1 MTQIVFSRQAELDLE
16 EIGDFI
22 AADNPDRAVTF
33 VREIRDHCVRIAKS
47 PLAYA
52 TRPEI
57 SEGIHACPH
66 GRYVIFFRPAEA
78 FVLVVR
84 VLAGA
89 RHLPEAFGAEA

>member
-1 MTQIVFSRQAELDLE
+1 VTPIVFSRQAELDLE

-33 VREIRDHCVRIAKS
+33 VREIRDHCVRIATS

-52 TRPEI
+52 ARPEVGD
-57 SEGIHACPH
+57 GIRACPH
-66 GRYVIFFRPAEA
+66 GRYIIFFRPAEA
-78 FVLVVR
+78 HVLVVR

-89 RHLPEAFGAEA
+89 RYLPEAFGRET